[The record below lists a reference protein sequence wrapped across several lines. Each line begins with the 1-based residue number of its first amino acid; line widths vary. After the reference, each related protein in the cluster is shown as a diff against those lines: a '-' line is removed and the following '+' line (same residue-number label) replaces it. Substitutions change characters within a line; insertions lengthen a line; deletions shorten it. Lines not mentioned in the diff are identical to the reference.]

1 MLQSRNSTA
10 AKYMCMS
17 EVHLLKIPLSLSKLI
32 RQLTSPPAEFST
44 PKNEQPVKTPD
55 NSPQSHI
62 YIPQSYFFFYMLV
75 SFYSHFRSLS
85 KVLKVILP
93 ENSIS
98 SRFIKSFS

>member
-32 RQLTSPPAEFST
+32 QQLTSPPAEFST

-55 NSPQSHI
+55 NSPRSHI
-62 YIPQSYFFFYMLV
+62 YIAQSYFFLYA
-75 SFYSHFRSLS
+75 HFILFPLPLPLKSS
-85 KVLKVILP
+85 KSYIT
-93 ENSIS
+93 
-98 SRFIKSFS
+98 